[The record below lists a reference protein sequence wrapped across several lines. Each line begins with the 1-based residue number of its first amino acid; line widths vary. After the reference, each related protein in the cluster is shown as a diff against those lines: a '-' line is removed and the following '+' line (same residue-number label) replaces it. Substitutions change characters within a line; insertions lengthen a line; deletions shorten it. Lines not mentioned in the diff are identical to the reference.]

1 MKRSVKKVL
10 CTILVLILITVCCVS
25 AFAEVQPRWKQ
36 LSTFSV
42 NLQKQSGIF
51 SNSYVLA
58 DASSWNNTNTI
69 SLTGT
74 IQRWNGSS
82 YVNTSNSWS
91 ASDKGGV
98 AIEKNM
104 NLSSG
109 NYIAHCVATVYDAN
123 GNYVETVTQNSNEMI
138 I

>member
-1 MKRSVKKVL
+1 MKRFAKKGLCIIFVL
-10 CTILVLILITVCCVS
+10 MLITVCCVS

-42 NLQKQSGIF
+42 NLQKKNGIF

-58 DASSWNNTNTI
+58 DASSWNNANTI
-69 SLTGT
+69 SLTVT
-74 IQRWNGSS
+74 IQKWNGSN

-91 ASDKGGV
+91 SSDKGGV

-104 NLSSG
+104 NLATG
-109 NYIAHCVATVYDAN
+109 NYIAHCVAIVYDAN
-123 GNYVETVTQNSNEMI
+123 GNYVETVTQNSNEI
-138 I
+138 II